1 MHSTTMSSRNRLLLD
16 LYKDKATVFTMQGI
30 AMTYGLG
37 LDRSLVKNRMI
48 GYVKKGEILNPRKG
62 IYAKPGYDEKE
73 LACLLYSPCYISL
86 EYVLQRAGVVFQYSD
101 VITAIGNLS
110 RSVEI
115 DGKVYQYRKIKGE
128 ILIETAGILRESN
141 VNIATPERAF
151 LDILYLDSNY
161 YFDNPASLNKQMVL
175 TLLPIYNSKT
185 LERRALKIL
194 G

>member
-62 IYAKPGYDEKE
+62 IYVKPGYDEKE